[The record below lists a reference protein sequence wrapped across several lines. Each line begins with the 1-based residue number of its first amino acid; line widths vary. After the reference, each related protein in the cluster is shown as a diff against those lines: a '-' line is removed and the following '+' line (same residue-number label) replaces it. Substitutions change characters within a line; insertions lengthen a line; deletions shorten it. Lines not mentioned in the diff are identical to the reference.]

1 MIFIKKSRFSILWF
15 FFLFSVAFSQE
26 DELSFSLE
34 RQETKSTV
42 ILRSIKKLPCKNYK
56 FDTRDYQNA
65 DTIIIIVRDFLAP
78 TPCNGPRA
86 IAEDK
91 LTLTPPAKRF
101 YLKFWY
107 KGKYDKWRIFQ
118 HDTAYF
124 VRPEGISFST
134 YSELEK

>member
-1 MIFIKKSRFSILWF
+1 MIFCTFAI
-15 FFLFSVAFSQE
+15 SQE
-26 DELSFSLE
+26 NAITFSLE
-34 RQETKSTV
+34 RQESKSIVNLQST
-42 ILRSIKKLPCKNYK
+42 KKLPCRDYK

-65 DTIIIIVRDFLAP
+65 DTIIIIIRDFLAP

-86 IAEDK
+86 VAEDK
-91 LTLTPPAKRF
+91 VTLTPPAKRF

-124 VRPEGISFST
+124 VRPEGNSFST
-134 YSELEK
+134 YSELRQ